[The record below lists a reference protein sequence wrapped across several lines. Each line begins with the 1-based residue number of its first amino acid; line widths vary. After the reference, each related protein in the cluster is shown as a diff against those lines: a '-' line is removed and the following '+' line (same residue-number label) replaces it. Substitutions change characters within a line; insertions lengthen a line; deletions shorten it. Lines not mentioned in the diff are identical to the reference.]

1 MIDSHC
7 HLNFK
12 AFNND
17 WQQVAERAF
26 AGGVKGIVNVGS
38 NLETSQRAVEI
49 SNNFPLNKGEH
60 KGVLPNLYA
69 AIGLHPIHV
78 ADEEFD
84 ISKYEDLIKQ
94 CHCEEQSDVAI
105 LSSLNFKP
113 LTLNSC
119 VVAIGE
125 TGIDLYHNSKNIDQQ
140 REVFIESIYLA
151 NINKLPVI
159 IHNRQA
165 GEEILEVLEN
175 HQPRYGGV
183 MHFFSENFEYAQK
196 LFDMGI
202 LISFTGAITLN
213 NVDDITIEVIKK
225 APLDKILIETDAPYV
240 VPRRQKNKKIKRN
253 EPAFVVEVAQK
264 IAEIKNIDLAEVE
277 SQTTQNTIDL
287 FNLK

>member
-12 AFNND
+12 AFKND

-26 AGGVKGIVNVGS
+26 NSGVKGIINIGS
-38 NLETSQRAVEI
+38 QLETSKKAVKIARQYQDHIIEDGK
-49 SNNFPLNKGEH
+49 L
-60 KGVLPNLYA
+60 LT

-105 LSSLNFKP
+105 LSSLNLKP

-125 TGIDLYHNSKNIDQQ
+125 TGIDLYHNPENINAQ
-140 REVFIESIYLA
+140 REVFIESIDLA
-151 NINKLPVI
+151 NKNKLPVI

-165 GEEILEVLEN
+165 GEEILEVIEN

-183 MHFFSENFEYAQK
+183 MHFFSENWQYAQK
-196 LFDMGI
+196 LFDLNI

-213 NVDDITIEVIKK
+213 NVDDKTIEVINK

-287 FNLK
+287 FSLD